1 MKQKIL
7 ILGSDLGTI
16 DLAKTAKEMGYYV
29 ITADL
34 METSPTKE
42 LSDESW
48 MVSTQDIDALEVAV
62 KENDIQAI
70 LAGASEINNDSV
82 RKLSKFLGIDYF
94 GENENAY
101 WVARDKRKFKD
112 ICISVGLP
120 IAEDYF
126 LSDNLSREELD
137 KVKYPVVVKPV
148 DQSGNR
154 GVSFC
159 GNEASLIDAYKL
171 ARCSSNNPKII
182 CERCLHGEEWA
193 VQYVIAEGEAKLIMF
208 GRENHQPNEN
218 ANLYTFLNT
227 TNYRLNQYLEETNE
241 LVMEAFRRS
250 GFKDGIAW
258 VEVMRDEND
267 GKFYII
273 ECAHRMGSESLY
285 YMHREMSGFDSLKWM
300 IEASL
305 GNNHKIEDLP
315 NYNLLKYQE
324 TAGAYHLFSR
334 MKGRVNKITG
344 LDHIEKMSDVVVD
357 IPKRGPYDVGLHTLM
372 GEIRIKGQIDEV
384 IEKIKFIN
392 QTLKIE
398 DDHGE
403 NMYIQ
408 FTDFDTLKKE
418 FLIGLNEFQIN

>member
-137 KVKYPVVVKPV
+137 KVK
-148 DQSGNR
+148 
-154 GVSFC
+154 
-159 GNEASLIDAYKL
+159 
-171 ARCSSNNPKII
+171 
-182 CERCLHGEEWA
+182 
-193 VQYVIAEGEAKLIMF
+193 
-208 GRENHQPNEN
+208 
-218 ANLYTFLNT
+218 
-227 TNYRLNQYLEETNE
+227 
-241 LVMEAFRRS
+241 
-250 GFKDGIAW
+250 
-258 VEVMRDEND
+258 
-267 GKFYII
+267 
-273 ECAHRMGSESLY
+273 
-285 YMHREMSGFDSLKWM
+285 
-300 IEASL
+300 
-305 GNNHKIEDLP
+305 
-315 NYNLLKYQE
+315 
-324 TAGAYHLFSR
+324 
-334 MKGRVNKITG
+334 
-344 LDHIEKMSDVVVD
+344 
-357 IPKRGPYDVGLHTLM
+357 
-372 GEIRIKGQIDEV
+372 
-384 IEKIKFIN
+384 
-392 QTLKIE
+392 
-398 DDHGE
+398 
-403 NMYIQ
+403 
-408 FTDFDTLKKE
+408 
-418 FLIGLNEFQIN
+418 